1 MTAYTKAFAAILS
14 TLIMRWIA
22 RYLGF
27 DPASMGMEGE
37 IVMLVNLAID
47 GAFAAFS
54 GFWVYLLPNRPGT
67 TPPRE
72 PG

>member
-1 MTAYTKAFAAILS
+1 MSAYNKAIAAILS

-27 DPASMGMEGE
+27 DPASMGLEGE
-37 IVMLVNLAID
+37 IVMVIDVAID
-47 GAFAAFS
+47 GAFAAFN
-54 GFWVYLLPNRPGT
+54 GFWVWLLPNRPGT
-67 TPPRE
+67 APPKE